1 MRFERAYGL
10 VIATALLGSCSGL
23 TVFDGPERNH
33 ISVANQS
40 DFNASVAADGQR
52 LLVSL
57 DTKSAIGQRLAWVAS
72 FGTAGGPPQ
81 SEFDTAASNW
91 LKFARPECKAT
102 NGQRAGFGSFKYD
115 LICQAA
121 QLAK

>member
-1 MRFERAYGL
+1 MRIVRAFGL
-10 VIATALLGSCSGL
+10 LIATSLLGSCSGL

-33 ISVANQS
+33 VSVANRS
-40 DFNASVAADGQR
+40 DFNVSVAADGQT

-57 DTKSAIGQRLAWVAS
+57 DTKSALGQRLAWAAS
-72 FGTAGGPPQ
+72 FGTAEGQPR
-81 SEFDTAASNW
+81 SVYDTAASDW
-91 LKFARPECKAT
+91 LKFTRPGCKAT